1 MRKGPIAI
9 CIRPG
14 GMGMWRPDNSHI
26 DDGFL
31 PTDRVI
37 LHADCNSYF
46 ASVESIDHP
55 EYKQV
60 PMAVC
65 GDPASRHGIILAKNE
80 LAKAYHIET
89 AETIY
94 SARKKCPELLL
105 VPAHHEK
112 YKAVSQ
118 RINAIY
124 ESYTDLVER
133 FSIDESFL
141 DVTGSRHLF
150 GSGQQ
155 IADELRRRV
164 REEIGVT
171 ISVGVSFNR
180 TFAKM
185 GSDYKKPDATTVI
198 SRANYQTLL
207 WPLPIE
213 ALLFVG
219 KSGAGLMRAHG
230 ILTIGDLAQ
239 ADPQALPFLG
249 KTGLHLRSTARGEDL
264 SPVLPSRYEEQSKS
278 ISHNVTFDHDLVD
291 PAEVMAGVTLIAD
304 QVGTRLRRKKLYAS
318 VVQIQIK
325 DTSLKVMNRQRKLD
339 SFTASTRLIRDTAA
353 ALLRENWPAGKPI
366 RMLSVGVSDLS
377 VDGAQQLSMFGDA
390 AATEKAQRLDDAV
403 DTIRSKY
410 GSDAVRFGRGLTQ
423 RDT

>member
-1 MRKGPIAI
+1 
-9 CIRPG
+9 
-14 GMGMWRPDNSHI
+14 MWRPENVHLDP
-26 DDGFL
+26 GFL
-31 PTDRVI
+31 SEDRII

-55 EYKQV
+55 EWKLV

-65 GDPASRHGIILAKNE
+65 GDPELRHGIVLAKNE
-80 LAKAYHIET
+80 LAKAYHIQT

-94 SARKKCPELLL
+94 SAKKKCPDLLL

-112 YKAVSQ
+112 YKAVCE

-150 GSGQQ
+150 GSGKE
-155 IADELRRRV
+155 IADELRRRI

-171 ISVGVSFNR
+171 VSVGVSFNK

-198 SRANYQTLL
+198 SRENYKGLL
-207 WPLPIE
+207 WPLPIGE
-213 ALLFVG
+213 LLFVG
-219 KSGAGLMRAHG
+219 KSGASILKDHG

-239 ADPQALPFLG
+239 ADPASISSFFG
-249 KTGLHLRSTARGEDL
+249 KTGVHLQQAARGEDL
-264 SPVLPSRYEEQSKS
+264 SPVLPTGYEEQPKS
-278 ISHNVTFDHDLVD
+278 ISHNVTFDHDLTD
-291 PAEVMAGVTLIAD
+291 PTEILAGITLISD
-304 QVGTRLRRKKLYAS
+304 QVGTRLRRKKLFAS

-325 DTSLKVMNRQRKLD
+325 DTSLKVINRQKQLAQY
-339 SFTASTRLIRDTAA
+339 TCNTRLIRDTAVR
-353 ALLRENWPAGKPI
+353 LLRENWPEGMPI
-366 RMLSVGVSDLS
+366 RMLSVGVTGLS
-377 VDGAQQLSMFGDA
+377 LDGSQQLDLFMDTA
-390 AATEKAQRLDDAV
+390 KAEKAQRLDEAV
-403 DTIRSKY
+403 DSIRAKY
-410 GSDAVRFGRGLTQ
+410 GKQSITFGRTM
-423 RDT
+423 DT

>member
-1 MRKGPIAI
+1 
-9 CIRPG
+9 
-14 GMGMWRPDNSHI
+14 MWRPDDSHR
-26 DDGFL
+26 DPGFL
-31 PTDRVI
+31 PADRII

-55 EYKQV
+55 EWKQV

-65 GDPASRHGIILAKNE
+65 GDPKSRHGIILAKNE
-80 LAKAYHIET
+80 LAKAYHIQT

-94 SARKKCPELLL
+94 SAKKKCPDLLL

-112 YKAVSQ
+112 YVAVSQ

-150 GSGQQ
+150 GSGRD
-155 IADELRRRV
+155 IADQLRRRI

-171 ISVGVSFNR
+171 VSVGVSYNK

-198 SRANYQTLL
+198 SRDNYRELL

-213 ALLFVG
+213 DLLFVG
-219 KSGAGLMRAHG
+219 RSSATILREHG

-239 ADPQALPFLG
+239 ADAHSLSFYLG
-249 KTGLHLRSTARGEDL
+249 KAGASLQTAARGEDP
-264 SPVLPSRYEEQSKS
+264 SPVLPTGYEVQPKS
-278 ISHNVTFDHDLVD
+278 ISHNVTFDHDLMD
-291 PAEVMAGVTLIAD
+291 PTEIMAGLTLISD
-304 QVGTRLRRKKLYAS
+304 QVATRLRRKKLYAS

-325 DTSLKVMNRQRKLD
+325 DTSLKVTNRQKTLPAY
-339 SFTASTRLIRDTAA
+339 TASTRLIRDTAV
-353 ALLRENWPAGKPI
+353 ALLRENWAPGKPI
-366 RMLSVGVSDLS
+366 RMLSVGVAGLS
-377 VDGAQQLSMFGDA
+377 MDGSQQLDIFTDA
-390 AATEKAQRLDDAV
+390 AASEKAKRLDDAV
-403 DTIRSKY
+403 DSIRAKF
-410 GSDAVRFGRGLTQ
+410 GKDAVRFGRHIPEKE
-423 RDT
+423 

>member
-1 MRKGPIAI
+1 
-9 CIRPG
+9 
-14 GMGMWRPDNSHI
+14 MWKPENCHADP
-26 DDGFL
+26 GFL

-37 LHADCNSYF
+37 LHADCNSYY

-55 EYKQV
+55 EWKQV

-65 GDPASRHGIILAKNE
+65 GDPELRHGIILAKNE
-80 LAKAYHIET
+80 LAKAYHIQT

-94 SARKKCPELLL
+94 SAKKKCPNLLL

-112 YKAVSQ
+112 YAAVCE

-150 GSGQQ
+150 GSGRE
-155 IADELRRRV
+155 IADELRRRI

-171 ISVGVSFNR
+171 ISVGVSFNK

-198 SRANYQTLL
+198 SRENYRDLL
-207 WPLPIE
+207 WPMPIQE
-213 ALLFVG
+213 LLFVG
-219 KSGAGLMRAHG
+219 KSGAVVMKEHG
-230 ILTIGDLAQ
+230 ILTISDLAM
-239 ADPQALPFLG
+239 ADPKSLSFAG
-249 KTGLHLRSTARGEDL
+249 KTGLYLQKTARGEDL
-264 SPVLPSRYEEQSKS
+264 SPVLPTGYEEQPKS
-278 ISHNVTFDHDLVD
+278 ISHNVTFDHDLTD
-291 PAEVMAGVTLIAD
+291 PAEVMAGLTLISD

-325 DTSLKVMNRQRKLD
+325 DKDLKVLNRQKKLEEY
-339 SFTASTRLIRDTAA
+339 SCSTRLIRDTAVE
-353 ALLRENWPAGKPI
+353 LLQQNWPLGKPI
-366 RMLSVGVSDLS
+366 RMLSVGVTGLS
-377 VDGAQQLSMFGDA
+377 LDGTQQLSMFSDTA
-390 AATEKAQRLDDAV
+390 ASERARRLDDAV
-403 DTIRSKY
+403 DSIRSKF
-410 GSDAVRFGRGLTQ
+410 GSDAVRFGRVIYKKE
-423 RDT
+423 

>member
-1 MRKGPIAI
+1 
-9 CIRPG
+9 
-14 GMGMWRPDNSHI
+14 MWRPESSPLDP
-26 DDGFL
+26 GFL
-31 PTDRVI
+31 PGDRVI

-55 EYKQV
+55 EYKLV

-65 GDPASRHGIILAKNE
+65 GDPELRHGIILAKNE
-80 LAKAYHIET
+80 LAKAYHIQT

-94 SARKKCPELLL
+94 SAKKKCPDLLL

-112 YKAVSQ
+112 YVAVCE

-124 ESYTDLVER
+124 EGYTDLVER

-150 GSGQQ
+150 GAGRQ

-171 ISVGVSFNR
+171 ISVGVSFNK

-198 SRANYQTLL
+198 SRDNYRELL
-207 WPLPIE
+207 WPLPIGE
-213 ALLFVG
+213 LLFVG
-219 KSGAGLMRAHG
+219 KSVAAVLRDHG
-230 ILTIGDLAQ
+230 ILTIGDLAE
-239 ADPQALPFLG
+239 AAPRSLSAFLG
-249 KTGLHLRSTARGEDL
+249 KMGLHLQRSARGEDL
-264 SPVLPSRYEEQSKS
+264 SPVLPTGYEEQPKS

-291 PAEVMAGVTLIAD
+291 PSEIMAGLTLISD
-304 QVGTRLRRKKLYAS
+304 QVGTRLRRKKLFAS

-325 DTSLKVMNRQRKLD
+325 DTSLKVTNRQKKLD
-339 SFTASTRLIRDTAA
+339 EYTCSTRLIRDTAVN
-353 ALLRENWPAGKPI
+353 LLRENWPVGKPI
-366 RMLSVGVSDLS
+366 RMLSVGVTGLS
-377 VDGAQQLSMFGDA
+377 LDGAQQLSMFTDTA
-390 AATEKAQRLDDAV
+390 AADRARRLDDAV
-403 DTIRSKY
+403 DSIRSKF
-410 GSDAVRFGRGLTQ
+410 GKEAVRFGRNLN
-423 RDT
+423 RNE

>member
-1 MRKGPIAI
+1 
-9 CIRPG
+9 
-14 GMGMWRPDNSHI
+14 MWRPDFDHT
-26 DDGFL
+26 DPGFL
-31 PTDRVI
+31 STDRVI
-37 LHADCNSYF
+37 LHADCNSYY

-55 EYKQV
+55 EYRQV

-65 GDPASRHGIILAKNE
+65 GDPSLRHGIILAKNE

-94 SARKKCPELLL
+94 SARKKCPGLLL

-112 YKAVSQ
+112 YQSISE
-118 RINAIY
+118 RINAVY

-150 GSGQQ
+150 GSGRQ
-155 IADELRRRV
+155 IADELRQRI

-171 ISVGVSFNR
+171 ISVGVSFNK

-198 SRANYQTLL
+198 SRDNFKDLL
-207 WPLPIE
+207 WPLPIGD
-213 ALLFVG
+213 LLFVG
-219 KSGAGLMRAHG
+219 RSGAAMLKEHG
-230 ILTIGDLAQ
+230 ILTIGDLA
-239 ADPQALPFLG
+239 AAEPGSLSFLG
-249 KTGLHLRSTARGEDL
+249 KTGLSLQQAARGEDL
-264 SPVLPSRYEEQSKS
+264 SPVLPARYEEQPKS

-304 QVGTRLRRKKLYAS
+304 QVCARLRRKKLFAS

-325 DTSLKVMNRQRKLD
+325 DPNLKVINRQKQLEAY
-339 SFTASTRLIRDTAA
+339 SCSTRLIRDTAT
-353 ALLRENWPAGKPI
+353 ALLRENWAAGKPI
-366 RMLSVGVSDLS
+366 RMLSVGVTGLS
-377 VDGAQQLSMFGDA
+377 MDGAQQLSMFSD
-390 AATEKAQRLDDAV
+390 TTVSEKARRLDDAV
-403 DTIRSKY
+403 DAIRAKY
-410 GSDAVRFGRGLTQ
+410 GSDAVRFGRNV
-423 RDT
+423 DKP

>member
-1 MRKGPIAI
+1 
-9 CIRPG
+9 
-14 GMGMWRPDNSHI
+14 MWKPENSHL
-26 DDGFL
+26 DPGFL
-31 PTDRVI
+31 PTDRII

-55 EYKQV
+55 EWKLI

-65 GDPASRHGIILAKNE
+65 GDPERRHGIILAKNE

-94 SARKKCPELLL
+94 SALKKCPDLLL
-105 VPAHHEK
+105 VGAHHEK
-112 YKAVSQ
+112 YAAVCE

-150 GSGQQ
+150 GSGQE
-155 IADELRRRV
+155 IADELRRRI

-171 ISVGVSFNR
+171 ISVGVSFNK

-198 SRANYQTLL
+198 SRDTYRDLL
-207 WPLPIE
+207 WPLPVGE
-213 ALLFVG
+213 LLFVG
-219 KSGAGLMRAHG
+219 KSGAAALRDHG

-239 ADPQALPFLG
+239 ADQKTLKSFG
-249 KTGLHLRSTARGEDL
+249 KTGMQLQRAARGVDL
-264 SPVLPSRYEEQSKS
+264 SPVLPTGHQEQPKS

-291 PAEVMAGVTLIAD
+291 DSEIMAGLTLIAD
-304 QVGTRLRRKKLYAS
+304 QVGSRLRRRKMFAS

-325 DTSLKVMNRQRKLD
+325 DTDLKVTNRQKKLD
-339 SFTASTRLIRDTAA
+339 EFTCSTRLIRDTAA
-353 ALLRENWPAGKPI
+353 YLLRKNWPAGKPI
-366 RMLSVGVSDLS
+366 RMLSVGVTDLS
-377 VDGAQQLSMFGDA
+377 LDGVQQLSMFSDTE
-390 AATEKAQRLDDAV
+390 ATDKARRLDDAV
-403 DTIRSKY
+403 DSIRSKY
-410 GSDAVRFGRGLTQ
+410 GIGAVRFGRSLNGNGK
-423 RDT
+423 

>member
-1 MRKGPIAI
+1 
-9 CIRPG
+9 
-14 GMGMWRPDNSHI
+14 MWTKEHSSADP
-26 DDGFL
+26 GFL
-31 PTDRVI
+31 PEDRII

-55 EYKQV
+55 EWKLV

-65 GDPASRHGIILAKNE
+65 GDPELRHGIILAKNE
-80 LAKAYHIET
+80 LAKAYQIKT

-94 SARKKCPELLL
+94 SAKKKCPNLLL

-112 YKAVSQ
+112 YQAVCE

-155 IADELRRRV
+155 IADQLRRRV
-164 REEIGVT
+164 REEIGIT
-171 ISVGVSFNR
+171 ISVGVSFNK

-198 SRANYQTLL
+198 SRDNYRELL

-213 ALLFVG
+213 ELLFVG
-219 KSGAGLMRAHG
+219 KSGASLMREHG
-230 ILTIGDLAQ
+230 ILTIGDLAK
-239 ADPQALPFLG
+239 ADTNSLSFFMG
-249 KTGLHLRSTARGEDL
+249 KTGLYLQKTARGEDL
-264 SPVLPSRYEEQSKS
+264 SPVLPTGYEEQPKS

-291 PAEVMAGVTLIAD
+291 PSEVMAGLTLISD
-304 QVGTRLRRKKLYAS
+304 QVAARLRRKKLYAS

-325 DTSLKVMNRQRKLD
+325 DTNLKVINRQKQLEEF
-339 SFTASTRLIRDTAA
+339 SSSTRLIRDTAVD
-353 ALLRENWPAGKPI
+353 LLRENWPAGKPI
-366 RMLSVGVSDLS
+366 RMLSVGVTSLS
-377 VDGAQQLSMFGDA
+377 MDGAQQLSMFSDTAASEKARRLDA
-390 AATEKAQRLDDAV
+390 AV
-403 DTIRSKY
+403 DSIRSKF
-410 GSDAVRFGRGLTQ
+410 GNEAVRFGRNLEKSE
-423 RDT
+423 

>member
-1 MRKGPIAI
+1 
-9 CIRPG
+9 
-14 GMGMWRPDNSHI
+14 MWRPENVHLDP
-26 DDGFL
+26 GFL
-31 PTDRVI
+31 SEDRII

-55 EYKQV
+55 EWKLV

-65 GDPASRHGIILAKNE
+65 GDPELRHGIVLAKNE
-80 LAKAYHIET
+80 LAKAYHIQT

-94 SARKKCPELLL
+94 SAKKKCPDLLL

-112 YKAVSQ
+112 YKAVCE

-150 GSGQQ
+150 GSGKE
-155 IADELRRRV
+155 IADELRRRI

-171 ISVGVSFNR
+171 VSVGVSFNK

-198 SRANYQTLL
+198 SRENYKGLL
-207 WPLPIE
+207 WPLPIGE
-213 ALLFVG
+213 LLFVG
-219 KSGAGLMRAHG
+219 KSGASILKDHG

-239 ADPQALPFLG
+239 ADPASISSFFG
-249 KTGLHLRSTARGEDL
+249 KTGVHLQQAARGEDL
-264 SPVLPSRYEEQSKS
+264 SPVLPTGYEEQPKS
-278 ISHNVTFDHDLVD
+278 ISHNVTFDHDLSD
-291 PAEVMAGVTLIAD
+291 PTEIVAGITLISD
-304 QVGTRLRRKKLYAS
+304 QVGTRLRRKKLFAS

-325 DTSLKVMNRQRKLD
+325 DTSLKVINRQKQLVQY
-339 SFTASTRLIRDTAA
+339 TCNTRLIRDTAVR
-353 ALLRENWPAGKPI
+353 LLRENWPEGMPI
-366 RMLSVGVSDLS
+366 RMLSVGVTGLS
-377 VDGAQQLSMFGDA
+377 LDGSQQLDLFMDTA
-390 AATEKAQRLDDAV
+390 KAEKAQRLDEAV
-403 DTIRSKY
+403 DSIRAKY
-410 GSDAVRFGRGLTQ
+410 GKQSITFGRTM
-423 RDT
+423 DT

>member
-1 MRKGPIAI
+1 
-9 CIRPG
+9 
-14 GMGMWRPDNSHI
+14 MWTPDNSHI
-26 DDGFL
+26 DPGFL
-31 PTDRVI
+31 PTDRIV

-55 EYKQV
+55 EWKTV

-65 GDPASRHGIILAKNE
+65 GDPESRHGIILAKNE
-80 LAKAYHIET
+80 PAKAYHIQT

-94 SARKKCPELLL
+94 SAKKKCPDLLL

-112 YKAVSQ
+112 YKAVCE

-124 ESYTDLVER
+124 ESYTDQVER

-150 GSGQQ
+150 GSGRE

-171 ISVGVSFNR
+171 ISVGVSFNK

-198 SRANYQTLL
+198 SRENYRELL
-207 WPLPIE
+207 WPLPIGE
-213 ALLFVG
+213 LLFVG
-219 KSGAGLMRAHG
+219 KVGAALLQEHG
-230 ILTIGDLAQ
+230 IMTIGDLAE
-239 ADPQALPFLG
+239 ADPKALALWMG
-249 KTGLHLRSTARGEDL
+249 KMGESLQRAARGEDL
-264 SPVLPSRYEEQSKS
+264 SPVLPTGYEEQPKS

-291 PAEVMAGVTLIAD
+291 PAEIMAGLTLIAD
-304 QVGTRLRRKKLYAS
+304 QVGTRLRRRKLFAS

-325 DTSLKVMNRQRKLD
+325 DTGLKVTNRQKKLEEY
-339 SFTASTRLIRDTAA
+339 TCSTRLIRDKAVE
-353 ALLRENWPAGKPI
+353 LLRENWSAGKPI
-366 RMLSVGVSDLS
+366 RMRSVGVTGLS
-377 VDGAQQLSMFGDA
+377 LDGTQQLSMFSDTDA
-390 AATEKAQRLDDAV
+390 AEKDRRLDDAV
-403 DTIRSKY
+403 DSIRTKF
-410 GSDAVRFGRGLTQ
+410 GKTAVRFGRNLSSKKDG
-423 RDT
+423 R

>member
-1 MRKGPIAI
+1 
-9 CIRPG
+9 
-14 GMGMWRPDNSHI
+14 MWTKEHSSADP
-26 DDGFL
+26 GFL
-31 PTDRVI
+31 PEDRII

-55 EYKQV
+55 EWKLV

-65 GDPASRHGIILAKNE
+65 GDPELRHGIILAKNE
-80 LAKAYHIET
+80 LAKAYQIKT

-94 SARKKCPELLL
+94 SAKKKCPDLLL

-112 YKAVSQ
+112 YQAVCE

-155 IADELRRRV
+155 IADQLRRRV
-164 REEIGVT
+164 REEIGIT
-171 ISVGVSFNR
+171 ISVGVSFNK

-185 GSDYKKPDATTVI
+185 GSDYKKPNATTVI
-198 SRANYQTLL
+198 SRGNYRELL

-213 ALLFVG
+213 ELLFVG
-219 KSGAGLMRAHG
+219 KSGASLMREHG
-230 ILTIGDLAQ
+230 ILTIGDLAK
-239 ADPQALPFLG
+239 ADTNSLSFFMG
-249 KTGLHLRSTARGEDL
+249 KTGLYLQKTARGEDL
-264 SPVLPSRYEEQSKS
+264 SPVLPIGYEEQPKS

-291 PAEVMAGVTLIAD
+291 PSEVMAGLTLISD
-304 QVGTRLRRKKLYAS
+304 QVAARLRRKKLYAS

-325 DTSLKVMNRQRKLD
+325 DTNLKVINRQKQLEEY
-339 SFTASTRLIRDTAA
+339 SSSTRLIRDTAVD
-353 ALLRENWPAGKPI
+353 LLRENWPAGKPI
-366 RMLSVGVSDLS
+366 RMLSVGVTGLS
-377 VDGAQQLSMFGDA
+377 MDGAQQLSMFSDTAASEKARRLDA
-390 AATEKAQRLDDAV
+390 AV
-403 DTIRSKY
+403 DSIRSKF
-410 GSDAVRFGRGLTQ
+410 GNEAVKFGRNLEKSE
-423 RDT
+423 